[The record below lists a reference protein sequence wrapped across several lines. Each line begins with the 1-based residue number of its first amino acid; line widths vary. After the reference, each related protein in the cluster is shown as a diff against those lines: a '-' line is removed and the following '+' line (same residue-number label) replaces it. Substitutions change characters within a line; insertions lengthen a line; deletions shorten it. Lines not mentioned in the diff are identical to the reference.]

1 VNAVINT
8 AIPQGGNAMKHSI
21 STLAI
26 ATLVAIASLTQAH
39 AQNHAVR
46 VNVPFAFNSGSAQL
60 AAGTYTVDMQGADN
74 LVLSNSA
81 KRSTRLALIESRTD
95 TGSPNAPASLTFR
108 KYGNNY
114 FLAEYSTGG
123 TTIKLIESRKERSL
137 AREQAMNQTEPSLV
151 QLAALGQ
158 EK

>member
-39 AQNHAVR
+39 AQTNASK
-46 VNVPFAFNSGSAQL
+46 VNVPFAFDFGSQHY
-60 AAGTYTVDMQGADN
+60 AAGTYTIDLQGADN
-74 LVLSNSA
+74 LVLVNDA

-95 TGSPNAPASLTFR
+95 SGSSIASASLTFR
-108 KYGNNY
+108 KYVNTY
-114 FLAEYSTGG
+114 FLAKYSTSGA
-123 TTIKLIESRKERSL
+123 TFTLMESSKERSL

-151 QLAALGQ
+151 QLAALGHG
-158 EK
+158 K

>member
-1 VNAVINT
+1 
-8 AIPQGGNAMKHSI
+8 MKHSI

-26 ATLVAIASLTQAH
+26 ATVVAITSLTQAH

-60 AAGTYTVDMQGADN
+60 AAGTYPIEMQSPDIVA
-74 LVLSNSA
+74 LSNDA
-81 KRSTRLALIESRTD
+81 KRSTRLATIESRTNS
-95 TGSPNAPASLTFR
+95 GSANAPASLTFR
-108 KYGNNY
+108 KYGNTY

-123 TTIKLIESRKERSL
+123 TTIKLIESSKERSL
-137 AREQAMNQTEPSLV
+137 AREEAMNQTEPSLV

-158 EK
+158 GK